1 MTPDELA
8 ALSHRPTTGPFH
20 ATAQVDGMATAT
32 LADLPPARN
41 GLLFVAVRPSPESV
55 EAGHYQQGADERWLW
70 PHLVRATILPATTAA
85 ATADE
90 ALLVAGH
97 GMTTLVA
104 PGSRDLRVGVG
115 PLWQKVT
122 IWRPAAVVFVH
133 RDAAEAVAG
142 RPLREPWGHLSGV
155 ALSGRPCFLL
165 PGPNADQEQL
175 EESANFLRNLA
186 ASLPAEGA

>member
-8 ALSHRPTTGPFH
+8 ALTHRPTTGPFH
-20 ATAQVDGMATAT
+20 ATVQVDGRSTAT

-41 GLLFVAVRPSPESV
+41 GLLFVAVWPSTESV
-55 EAGHYQQGADERWLW
+55 EAGHYQQAPDERWLW
-70 PHLVRATILPATTAA
+70 AHLVEATILPAGTAE
-85 ATADE
+85 ATGDE
-90 ALLVAGH
+90 GLVAAGH
-97 GMTTLVA
+97 GMTPLVA
-104 PGSRDLRVGVG
+104 PGSRDLRAGVG

-122 IWRPAAVVFVH
+122 IWRPAAVVYVD

-155 ALSGRPCFLL
+155 AMSGRPCFLL
-165 PGPNADQEQL
+165 PGPDADDEQL
-175 EESANFLRNLA
+175 DESANFLRNLA